1 MLTGISQT
9 KVTHYSN
16 GEAVEEIY
24 VKETLDKAK
33 FVDEFNPGD
42 EIVLDV
48 TAKILFESE
57 KYKDCF
63 FELVDIVFG
72 AKELGTAINNN
83 FGFPTEHDWGEWET
97 VKEPTCG
104 EAGHEKR
111 ICEHNENH
119 IDTREIETLVECA
132 NDFVKELYDNAV
144 ATGAEHRVAVVGF
157 SYSDYNGGN
166 YKNTGILATTNGK
179 SINYKSLKDADYAS
193 ALMAVA
199 TADGINANITKGI
212 NSVVSDGATSAHLG
226 LEMANNIFAMTNKES
241 GRERIV
247 LFITD
252 GTPTSWG
259 EETNL
264 VKTTAAKAITEANEL
279 KNAQGAKVYSIGVHA
294 NANPT
299 AGFTSDD
306 YGVATD
312 NRGTFKSYDF
322 NCFLHAVSSNY
333 PTAGSIRVS
342 EMGEG
347 SKNSGYYLGI
357 QDTSKLSEIFSKI
370 LLSSVYEVKT
380 FDKVTIVDTVS
391 KEFTLTLEQET
402 EMRERLISDLGIRN
416 EDITVTR
423 NEDGTTTLRFD
434 NVRTQK
440 VYNDDGSSY
449 YSAKLSFNVSADE
462 DSLGLTEVS
471 TNTEDAGV
479 EYDGEALEKF
489 DIPTVVLEPDRKLVV
504 FTVNGVVYRIEEA
517 KLGDNVVAPESSFA
531 RWNIPEGTVV
541 EGDYVVFEANAV
553 ESIEYTVTWVSENS
567 KVTETYSFGDEI
579 VIPEAAEKAD
589 YDFLKWTPDVP
600 ATMPNYNITFT
611 ATYTPKH
618 SHTYNKAYTYGKCT
632 EGITT
637 VYECACGDSYEDKA
651 DVTEHNAKAVVEQT
665 TNGTLI
671 EKVTCQVCGATN
683 SQELTYKVTYREGWR
698 NTVLDLTL
706 LENDVS
712 VQPDGTLEIRFYVGE
727 NINKNYTVYRIDENG
742 NRTSYTPRKENGYL
756 IFDADHFSFYVV
768 AELDEETGEV
778 ADDTSYEEVYCVS
791 NGHSYNSVITA
802 PTCTDNGYTTF
813 TCSVCKD
820 TYVANEVSANGH
832 KEETV
837 KGKASTCTETGLT
850 DGVKCKICDKTLEP
864 QVEIP
869 ALEHKDDNRDYK
881 CDYGCGYEIEKPV
894 EPSAPDEPTE
904 DCDHICHQN
913 GFMGFIWKI
922 FVFFCKIFGCSKT
935 CTCGIVHY

>member
-1 MLTGISQT
+1 MS
-9 KVTHYSN
+9 
-16 GEAVEEIY
+16 
-24 VKETLDKAK
+24 
-33 FVDEFNPGD
+33 
-42 EIVLDV
+42 
-48 TAKILFESE
+48 
-57 KYKDCF
+57 
-63 FELVDIVFG
+63 
-72 AKELGTAINNN
+72 
-83 FGFPTEHDWGEWET
+83 
-97 VKEPTCG
+97 
-104 EAGHEKR
+104 
-111 ICEHNENH
+111 
-119 IDTREIETLVECA
+119 
-132 NDFVKELYDNAV
+132 V
-144 ATGAEHRVAVVGF
+144 ATE
-157 SYSDYNGGN
+157 N
-166 YKNTGILATTNGK
+166 
-179 SINYKSLKDADYAS
+179 
-193 ALMAVA
+193 
-199 TADGINANITKGI
+199 GINANITKGI
-212 NSVVSDGATSAHLG
+212 NSVVADGATSAHLG

-259 EETNL
+259 EETDL

-299 AGFTSDD
+299 ASFTSDD

-322 NCFLHAVSSNY
+322 NRFLHAVSSNY
-333 PTAGSIRVS
+333 PIAGSIRVS

-347 SKNSGYYLGI
+347 SKNSGYYLGV

-402 EMRERLISDLGIRN
+402 EMRERLISELGIRN

-449 YSAKLSFNVSADE
+449 YSARLSFDVSADE
-462 DSLGLTEVS
+462 DSLGLTEVN

-479 EYDGEALEKF
+479 EYDGETLERF
-489 DIPTVVLEPDRKLVV
+489 DVPTVVLEPDRKLIV
-504 FTVNGVVYRIEEA
+504 FTVNGAVYRIEEA
-517 KLGDNVVAPESSFA
+517 KLGNNVVAPESSLA
-531 RWNIPEGTVV
+531 QWNIPEGTVV
-541 EGDYVVFEANAV
+541 EGDYVVFEASTV
-553 ESIEYTVTWVSENS
+553 ESKEYTVIWVSENS
-567 KVTETYSFGDEI
+567 KITETYSFGELI
-579 VIPEAAEKAD
+579 NIPHAAEKTD
-589 YDFLKWTPDVP
+589 YDFLKWSPEVP

-611 ATYTPKH
+611 AAYTPKH

-637 VYECACGDSYEDKA
+637 VYECACGDSYEEKA
-651 DVTEHNAKAVVEQT
+651 DITEHSAKAIIEQT

-671 EKVTCQVCGATN
+671 EKITCQVCGTTN

-727 NINKNYTVYRIDENG
+727 NIDKNYTVYRIDKNG

-768 AELDEETGEV
+768 AELDEETGEIIEY
-778 ADDTSYEEVYCVS
+778 TSYEEVYCVS
-791 NGHSYNSVITA
+791 NGHSYAGVMTE
-802 PTCTDNGYTTF
+802 PTCTKNGYTTY
-813 TCSVCKD
+813 TCSVCED
-820 TYVANEVSANGH
+820 SYVADEVSSLGH
-832 KEETV
+832 TEETI
-837 KGKASTCTETGLT
+837 KGKEATCTETGLT
-850 DGVKCKICDKTLEP
+850 EGAKCSTCGIILTAQKIIDKI
-864 QVEIP
+864 V
-869 ALEHKDDNRDYK
+869 HKDDNGDYK
-881 CDYGCGYEIEKPV
+881 CDYGCGHEFEKPA
-894 EPSAPDEPTE
+894 EPDLPDEPA
-904 DCDHICHQN
+904 DDNCDHLCHKG

-922 FVFFCKIFGCSKT
+922 VRFFWKLFRMTPVCGCGVK
-935 CTCGIVHY
+935 HY